1 MTQTNFFDFSSNP
14 FFDPKNNPFLDPTK
28 NPFLNKD
35 LADVF
40 KNLKAPGLDMQEMVA
55 AQRKNMEAIAAAN
68 KTAVEGMQAVI
79 KRQGEILKEIV
90 DEANAL
96 AQEAG
101 SNVGSAPEDQAAR
114 NLDAVKISIEEAVG
128 NMKELSEMLAKSQ
141 GEAFDILN
149 HRLTESLDEVKSTI
163 AKAKKK

>member
-1 MTQTNFFDFSSNP
+1 MAQTSFFDFSSNP
-14 FFDPKNNPFLDPTK
+14 FMDPKNNPFLDPTK

-40 KNLKAPGLDMQEMVA
+40 TTLKTPGLDVQEVVA
-55 AQRKNMEAIAAAN
+55 SQRKNMEAIAAAN
-68 KTAVEGMQAVI
+68 KTAVEGMQAII

-90 DEANAL
+90 DETNAM

-101 SNVGSAPEDQAAR
+101 ANFNTAPEDQAAR
-114 NLDAVKISIEEAVG
+114 GLDTVKVAIEDAVG

-141 GEAFDILN
+141 GEAFEILN
-149 HRLTESLDEVKSTI
+149 SRLTESLEEVKKAV
-163 AKAKKK
+163 AKAK

>member
-1 MTQTNFFDFSSNP
+1 MTQTSFFDFSSNP

-40 KNLKAPGLDMQEMVA
+40 KGLQAPGLGMQEMVA

-68 KTAVEGMQAVI
+68 KTAVEGVQAVI

-114 NLDAVKISIEEAVG
+114 NLDAVKVSIEDAVG

-141 GEAFDILN
+141 GEAFEILN
-149 HRLTESLDEVKSTI
+149 GRLTESLEEVKSTI
-163 AKAKKK
+163 AKAKK